1 MKTKE
6 FLKAVDAYLDGT
18 ATSWQT
24 FIVNDHYDSFK
35 HELDV
40 LELYRDYEVKEICDR
55 LLSNIKKRINLLD

>member
-6 FLKAVDAYLDGT
+6 FLKAVDSYLNGT

-24 FIVNDHYDSFK
+24 FIVDDHYDSFR
-35 HELDV
+35 HELNV
-40 LELYRDYEVKEICDR
+40 LDLYRDYEVKEICDR

>member
-1 MKTKE
+1 MRTRE

-24 FIVNDHYDSFK
+24 FIVDDHYDSFK

-40 LELYRDYEVKEICDR
+40 LELYRDYEVQEICDR
-55 LLSNIKKRINLLD
+55 ILSNIKKRIALLD